1 MVKVLAAIVA
11 LATVLQA
18 HEHGHDQEPIE
29 GPLQK
34 LWYNVLP
41 GDGGTQVSQ
50 TKVLWEF
57 LSNVSRPILCSL
69 VSQRLAGS
77 PITRVWPAKI

>member
-1 MVKVLAAIVA
+1 MLKVLAAIAA

-18 HEHGHDQEPIE
+18 HEHDHDQEPIE

-41 GDGGTQVSQ
+41 GDGGTQVSPNRS
-50 TKVLWEF
+50 TPME
-57 LSNVSRPILCSL
+57 PI
-69 VSQRLAGS
+69 
-77 PITRVWPAKI
+77 